1 MKKVSLILLSVLFLA
16 SCSKT
21 PQQKAEKVVLD
32 YLKTSKVEAKDCR
45 FEKLET
51 IELSSAKEYKEALD
65 SLNYYRE
72 EKLKGGDQFK
82 MSAMQQGLIRM
93 KQRIKDLKEFYKTRK
108 YEIHYSYKDKET
120 DIEVHDAV
128 FLNDRLNK
136 VVE

>member
-32 YLKTSKVEAKDCR
+32 YLKTSKVEVKNCS
-45 FEKLET
+45 FGKLET
-51 IELSSAKEYKEALD
+51 IELSSVKEYQEAID

-93 KQRIKDLKEFYKTRK
+93 KQEVKDLKALYEVRK
-108 YEIHYSYKDKET
+108 YKIPFSYDKKNVT
-120 DIEVHDAV
+120 VHDTI
-128 FLNDRLNK
+128 FLNDRLSK
-136 VVE
+136 VME